1 MMFTRIHPMD
11 ADDSRYSSR
20 GYFSNEG
27 MDHLTYLKQRPSIFE
42 NENDLRIRQRILI
55 CAACGQPVTKVS
67 EKIEVLGRHDHAFP
81 YYGEIIPLGCFRN
94 ATGCLG
100 VESISKGYSWFRG
113 YAWQIQV
120 CLSCFSQLGWKYI
133 SDKDSF
139 YGLMFRTL
147 REENP

>member
-1 MMFTRIHPMD
+1 MMMFTRIHPMD

-67 EKIEVLGRHDHAFP
+67 EKIEVLGRHDHAFVMLRAVSEWKASP
-81 YYGEIIPLGCFRN
+81 RDIHGSGVTHGRFRS
-94 ATGCLG
+94 A
-100 VESISKGYSWFRG
+100 
-113 YAWQIQV
+113 
-120 CLSCFSQLGWKYI
+120 
-133 SDKDSF
+133 
-139 YGLMFRTL
+139 
-147 REENP
+147 